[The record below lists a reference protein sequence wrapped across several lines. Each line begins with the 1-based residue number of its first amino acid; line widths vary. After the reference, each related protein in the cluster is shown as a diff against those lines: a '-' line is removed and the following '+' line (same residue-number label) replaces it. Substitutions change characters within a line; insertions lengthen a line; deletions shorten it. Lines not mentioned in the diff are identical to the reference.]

1 MLCTFLLA
9 RSTAQFYLRGEIKD
23 RDKGPMSNIK
33 ILLQSNGYVYYSGST
48 GEFGITIA
56 QRFDSV
62 TIAAPGYE
70 TYAGLLDA
78 TKYQYITLIPLY
90 TPPPSQPKNRLMSI
104 TKNLKPAD
112 WQGWTVGTETYSSLI
127 ESDFISAQNFPQTG
141 FTMNINKASYSNV
154 RRFLDMQSVV
164 PPDAVRIEEMM
175 NYFNFDYIA
184 PAADSNFSFH
194 SFLSECPWNSDNNL
208 LYLHVCAKKAN
219 IDKIPPA
226 NLVFLIDISGSMDLP
241 NRLPLLKSAFGLLVK
256 NLRAEDTVSIVVYG
270 SMVGVWMPPT
280 SGANQNK
287 ILKAIDDLNPS
298 GPTPGEAG
306 IRAAYRLA
314 KSSFIKGG
322 NNRVILATD
331 GDFNVGESSEEE
343 LENLVLAQR
352 KSGIYLTC
360 LGVGMGN
367 YKDSKLEILAKRGNG
382 NFAYIDGEKEAEKV
396 LMQEFTQTIYAVADD
411 AVMDVEF
418 NPEVVDNYRL
428 IGFDNKLQALY
439 DTLNGLQGGEIG
451 SGHSLLAMF
460 EIHFA
465 SPPDAQGPNAS
476 LPGFART
483 CLHYKLPG
491 DSNARQSLNAC
502 TQEVTAFSKLPDSYR
517 FATSVAMFG
526 ELLKNSKFT
535 QQLSWDDV
543 IELASHSY
551 DANEPSQKEFLDLVN
566 QAKRIYAK
574 EKKKKPKSPKS

>member
-1 MLCTFLLA
+1 MG
-9 RSTAQFYLRGEIKD
+9 QFYLRGEIRD
-23 RDKGPMSNIK
+23 RDKSPLSNIK
-33 ILLQSNGYVYYSGST
+33 MLLQSNGYVYYSGST
-48 GEFGITIA
+48 GEFGITIP
-56 QRFDSV
+56 QRFDSI

-70 TYAGLLDA
+70 PYSGRLDA
-78 TKYQYITLIPLY
+78 TKYQHITLIPLY
-90 TPPPSQPKNRLMSI
+90 TPPPPQPKNRLMSV

-127 ESDFISAQNFPQTG
+127 ENDFVSAEKFPQTG
-141 FTMNINKASYSNV
+141 FAVNINKASYSNV
-154 RRFLDMQSVV
+154 RRFLDMEGVV

-175 NYFNFDYIA
+175 NYFNFDYI
-184 PAADSNFSFH
+184 PPLPDSNFSFN
-194 SFLSECPWNSDNNL
+194 SYLSDCPWNADNQL
-208 LYLHVCAKKAN
+208 LYLHVCAKKAD
-219 IDKIPPA
+219 IEKIPPA

-241 NRLPLLKSAFGLLVK
+241 NRLPLLKTAFSLLVK
-256 NLRAEDTVSIVVYG
+256 NLRAQDTVSIVVYG

-280 SGANQNK
+280 SGADQIK
-287 ILKAIDDLNPS
+287 IRKAIDELNPS

-314 KSSFIKGG
+314 KSTYMKGG

-331 GDFNVGESSEEE
+331 GDFNVGESSEED

-352 KSGIYLTC
+352 QSGIYLTC

-418 NPEVVDNYRL
+418 NPEIVDNYRL
-428 IGFDNKLQALY
+428 IGFDNKLQALT
-439 DTLNGLQGGEIG
+439 DTSNVIQGGEIG

-460 EIHFA
+460 EIHFIN
-465 SPPDAQGPNAS
+465 PPDVQGLSAAE
-476 LPGFART
+476 PGFART
-483 CLHYKLPG
+483 SLHYKLPG
-491 DSNARQSLNAC
+491 DSSSRRSVYIFPQL
-502 TQEVTAFSKLPDSYR
+502 VTPFVKLPSSYQ

-543 IELASHSY
+543 ISLASRCY
-551 DANEPSQKEFLDLVN
+551 DPNEPSQKEFLDMVIA
-566 QAKRIYAK
+566 AKKIYAR
-574 EKKKKPKSPKS
+574 EKKKKKAKSPQ